1 MIGKKRYLVAKMGF
15 LALGMALLLPGQ
27 GQTVEAAA
35 KKTIYN
41 SPYVSISPDGKAWTT
56 CAGDRDYTWYD
67 ADARVSTGIPSSL
80 RSLNTGEHYYRV
92 SRYGEVP
99 IGYWQVSNRQAQCI
113 HDDYPPDAN
122 GSYHGIQYG
131 RNRCFHYYNSGWM
144 AYCADCGEEIAHIH
158 MYMSRDAA
166 KSIQYLDLGTETD
179 SLRYYYLCPFC
190 NNLEQGAPLGEHKCK
205 DISWNQY
212 KVIYKANTGGERF
225 SGYMD
230 DSYHMYNNATEYE
243 GETVTPVTHLSANS
257 YGRTGYVFTGWN
269 TKPDGSGIAYAD
281 KAEIYNLSAADWNDK
296 STWTAE
302 DDGTITLYAQWRS
315 CQSTL
320 RIDAAGGSY
329 NGQSVFSTT
338 EKYLKTYKI
347 RQDLLQTPAGY
358 TVSFECNGG
367 SKVSSITGKTHFVEW
382 MRQQPFRGN
391 VKNNIY
397 TFIAPDGNVDTIKAS
412 YEVDPITLPS
422 TTRTGW
428 SFGGWYYDAGL
439 TQPAGG
445 AGDQITP
452 TGNMTLYAQWID
464 LRLKS
469 TDNYT
474 ANDRKGA
481 VDLTWSQ
488 PDNNNKTYLVYQK
501 REGSSWIRVNSSSDI
516 SSARSVSQTYTMTGS
531 SQQYTMPY
539 TGLYTLAAQ
548 GAQGGSY
555 DSYIGGYGGKI
566 TGTFWLKKGE
576 VLTCTVGGQNGY
588 NGGGNATNYGN
599 GGGMTSI
606 VSDRQGTLLI
616 AGGGGGASPG
626 GNGGAGGSS
635 TSVISSQHGE
645 DGMAGGGAGYQGGT
659 AGEKI
664 VHNHVADCFTDLS
677 YTPNSNNWTYRMTTG
692 DTYHDDVTSTSIRSH
707 TGGDDDDTDYYH
719 LMRLGWDT
727 DPVGPGRDNLDGQP
741 GINTKGN
748 TTLNISISTSS
759 WGSYANKLNFAKST
773 YRIFDQDKVLI
784 LSGTFQNVIDGNGE
798 TEEGSS
804 WENSDGSWGGSPDI
818 SNFSGTFH
826 FALPEN
832 TTKVYIE
839 LLYWHNV
846 NNAWIT
852 STITDLTFT
861 GGLVTNCGYADGQ
874 VLSSKPAY
882 GGSNYVNP
890 AATTYTMASGVR
902 SGDGLAE
909 LKSENIGFLDTL
921 HLDGVTATDYAAP
934 DQISDNVAREVV
946 NSSTVRITWQP
957 PADRG
962 TAYYHKVESYLTGSS
977 SVLCTSNTTRNTL
990 TSGIRGYHYVI
1001 DRSTSTV
1008 VNTACTFTQN
1018 PSVNVTVSGVQYL
1031 HVAAVDVAGNLGAT
1045 THIRIDE
1052 NDTQWNLYTRQL
1064 AIDTSGDNVYA
1075 VPAQKTWYVRADG
1088 RTPFTLKNE
1097 AYLDGT
1103 ASTGYQINDTIYE
1116 TVMDGAT
1123 ARNII
1128 YTPSAA
1134 ISAADLRTEAAKLTY
1149 STEGTAVLQQY
1160 PYSYTV
1166 RSNRNREMKSV
1177 QKFLLE
1183 QSLSGKTIQIVPV
1196 AGADRNGDKIYSDH
1210 NLDTGNKITLI
1221 ADGEAPVIGGLEIME
1236 NRELIDRRD
1245 GTVTITATA
1254 SDSLSGVREFYIRIT
1269 NTDNAVTKTYTP
1281 GADGVI
1287 RINIT
1292 ADEPIFSGDFVVE
1305 AHAVDNVGNE
1315 SSVSY
1320 GTTEFAL
1327 KSSVKRILEP
1337 HDPVFKRGE
1346 SGILT
1351 ITTWGYADRVEVIFP
1366 ESMTRLDPTLNRVYD
1381 YTNRP
1386 GYSITEEQQFMIPLY
1401 MEDNA
1406 HLEITVRAYKG
1417 DKQLED
1423 HPEISVISVEG
1434 TVLDEI
1440 RTRLR

>member
-1 MIGKKRYLVAKMGF
+1 MTGKKRYLAAKMGL

-27 GQTVEAAA
+27 TAEAAA

-41 SPYVSISPDGKAWTT
+41 SPYVTFSPDGKAWTT
-56 CAGDRDYTWYD
+56 NAGDRNYSWYD
-67 ADARVSTGIPSSL
+67 DGTTVSTGIRSSL
-80 RSLNTGEHYYRV
+80 RGLQTGEHYYQYK
-92 SRYGEVP
+92 RYGEIP
-99 IGYWQVSNRQAQCI
+99 IGYWRVEFRPGQCI
-113 HDDYPPDAN
+113 HDGYTSDEHW
-122 GSYHGIQYG
+122 HGLTYATKKCG
-131 RNRCFHYYNSGWM
+131 KYYYSGWE
-144 AYCADCGEEIAHIH
+144 AYCADCGEKIDHVL
-158 MYMSRDAA
+158 MYMNRAA
-166 KSIQYLDLGTETD
+166 AESIHYMDVGSASE
-179 SLRYYYLCPFC
+179 SLAYYYLCPFC
-190 NNLEQGAPLGEHKCK
+190 NNMEQGSPLKDHECK
-205 DISWNQY
+205 SISWNQY
-212 KVIYKANTGGERF
+212 KVIYEANTGSGKF
-225 SGYMD
+225 SGYMN
-230 DSYHMYNNATEYE
+230 DSFHMYNNATEYE
-243 GETVTPVTHLSANS
+243 GETVTPITHLSANS
-257 YGRTGYVFTGWN
+257 YGRIGYVFTGWN

-281 KAEIYNLSAADWNDK
+281 KAEIYNLSKADWNRQD
-296 STWTAE
+296 TWMAG
-302 DDGTITLYAQWRS
+302 DDGQIILYAQWRS

-329 NGQSVFSTT
+329 NGQSVFTTT
-338 EKYLKTYKI
+338 EKYSSKYVIK
-347 RQDLLQTPAGY
+347 QELLQAPAGY
-358 TVSFECNGG
+358 TVSFEPNGG
-367 SKVSSITGKTHFVEW
+367 SRVGSITGKNHFVEW
-382 MRQQPFRGN
+382 MQTQPFRGRVVN
-391 VKNNIY
+391 GTYMFN
-397 TFIAPDGNVDTIKAS
+397 APDGNVDTIKAS
-412 YEVDPITLPS
+412 YEADPITLPS

-464 LRLKS
+464 LHLKS

-488 PDNNNKTYLVYQK
+488 PDNNNKSYLVYQK
-501 REGSSWIRVNSSSDI
+501 REGGSWIRVNSSSDI

-531 SQQYTMPY
+531 SQQYTIPY
-539 TGLYTLAAQ
+539 TGLYTLTAQ

-555 DSYIGGYGGKI
+555 DSYTGGYGGKI

-576 VLTCTVGGQNGY
+576 ILTYTVGGQNGY
-588 NGGGNATNYGN
+588 NGGGAATDYGN

-606 VSDRQGTLLI
+606 VSDQKGTLLI

-626 GNGGAGGSS
+626 GNGGDGGSAA
-635 TSVISSQHGE
+635 SVVTGNSGQS
-645 DGMAGGGAGYQGGT
+645 GMAGGGAGYQGGT

-664 VHNHVADCFTDLS
+664 VHHHSDDCYLVTPEKVEELS
-677 YTPNSNNWTYRMTTG
+677 QWSTGYYTWETYSETMSYKGWRA
-692 DTYHDDVTSTSIRSH
+692 H
-707 TGGDDDDTDYYH
+707 TKGDDTAGVNLYIGSRYVQY
-719 LMRLGWDT
+719 GSYI
-727 DPVGPGRDNLDGQP
+727 PVNGASITASGPGIATNGAEEILLAMHW
-741 GINTKGN
+741 NA
-748 TTLNISISTSS
+748 
-759 WGSYANKLNFAKST
+759 WGSGAGWYKDKT
-773 YRIFDQDKVLI
+773 KITIFDQN
-784 LSGTFQNVIDGNGE
+784 GTAIFQKSVDDFGDPSTSDGGV
-798 TEEGSS
+798 
-804 WENSDGSWGGSPDI
+804 WENPDGSWGGAPAVWDL
-818 SNFSGTFH
+818 SGTIH
-826 FALPEN
+826 ASLPEG
-832 TTKVYIE
+832 TTNIYIVLE
-839 LLYWHNV
+839 NYFYTNCWASV
-846 NNAWIT
+846 DIT
-852 STITDLTFT
+852 SLKFKTPESRKLI
-861 GGLVTNCGYADGQ
+861 CGYEEGQ
-874 VLSSKPAY
+874 VLSCKPAY
-882 GGSNYVNP
+882 GGSNYVSDQ
-890 AATTYTMASGVR
+890 ALSYTAESGVR
-902 SGDGLAE
+902 SGNGLAE

-934 DQISDNVAREVV
+934 DQIPDNVTREAV
-946 NSSTVRITWQP
+946 NGSTVRITWQQP
-957 PADRG
+957 KDRG
-962 TAYYHKVESYLTGSS
+962 TAYYHKVDSYLTGSS

-990 TSGIRGYHYVI
+990 TSGIRGYYYVI
-1001 DRSTSTV
+1001 DRSTSTT
-1008 VNTACTFTQN
+1008 VNTSCAFTQN

-1045 THIRIDE
+1045 THIRIAE

-1075 VPAQKTWYVRADG
+1075 APAQKTWYVRADG

-1116 TVMDGAT
+1116 TVTDGAT

-1134 ISAADLRTEAAKLTY
+1134 ISGTDIRTEAAKLTY
-1149 STEGTAVLQQY
+1149 STEGNVVLQQY

-1166 RSNRNREMKSV
+1166 RSNRNRELKSV

-1254 SDSLSGVREFYIRIT
+1254 SDSLSGVREFYIQIT
-1269 NTDNAVTKTYTP
+1269 NTDNAVKKTYTP

-1417 DKQLED
+1417 GKQLED
-1423 HPEISVISVEG
+1423 HPEISVISVGG